1 VAGYPIEEIRWER
14 ANRELPDDLRQ
25 KVLPDGTLIISSVQK
40 EGDAGVYTCWA
51 RNKQGHSA
59 RRSGDVAVIGKAS
72 LSFFSHE
79 RLSRRWSAQLRKID
93 RTASIR
99 QADEDEAG
107 RTRMPTGR
115 TIDRFDVAGKEE
127 TETETR
133 CLALVD
139 ERF

>member
-1 VAGYPIEEIRWER
+1 VAGYPIEEIKWER

-72 LSFFSHE
+72 LSLSSHE
-79 RLSRRWSAQLRKID
+79 RLSRRSAQFGKID
-93 RTASIR
+93 RTAAIR
-99 QADEDEAG
+99 QEDEVGQDEDAD
-107 RTRMPTGR
+107 RGR
-115 TIDRFDVAGKEE
+115 TIDRFDVRWKEK
-127 TETETR
+127 R
-133 CLALVD
+133 KRKRGNALP
-139 ERF
+139 RW